1 MVKRVVIGLPG
12 NTFSQKFLISWT
24 ETLPILFQ
32 RYNVSI
38 SVGYS
43 SFVSFARMQTFGY
56 NTLMGKDQKPFQGQ
70 DYDVFVTLDSDIVF
84 SPEQIINLI
93 EATDKYD
100 VVSGY
105 YMMANNKNLAVV
117 KEWDTEYFSRTGSFQ
132 FLTPNDIPSE
142 PFAVSYAGMGFM
154 ALTKRAMDSVE
165 YPGFFHELVEFGGPE
180 GRLIRELVSED
191 VAFCRNLQKKGFSI
205 VVLPS
210 LRVGHEKSFVI

>member
-1 MVKRVVIGLPG
+1 MKRVIIGLPG
-12 NTFSQKFLISWT
+12 NTFSQKFLTAWT
-24 ETLPILFQ
+24 EALPILFQ
-32 RYNVSI
+32 KYSLSI

-70 DYDVFVTLDSDIVF
+70 EYDVFVTIDSDVVF
-84 SPEQIINLI
+84 SSQQLVDLI
-93 EATDKYD
+93 EATNNHD

-105 YMMANNKNLAVV
+105 YMMADNKHFAVV
-117 KEWDTEYFSRTGSFQ
+117 KEWNTEYFSRTGSFQ
-132 FLTPNDIPSE
+132 FLTPGEIPSE
-142 PFAVSYAGMGFM
+142 SFEASYAGMGFM
-154 ALTKRAMDSVE
+154 ALTKKAMDSVE
-165 YPGFFHELVEFGGPE
+165 YPGFFHELVEFGGPD

-205 VVLPS
+205 MVIPN

>member
-24 ETLPILFQ
+24 EALPILFQ

-154 ALTKRAMDSVE
+154 AMTKKAMDSVE
-165 YPGFFHELVEFGGPE
+165 YPGFFHELVEFGGPD

-191 VAFCRNLQKKGFSI
+191 VAFCRNLQKKGFFI
-205 VVLPS
+205 MVLPS

>member
-1 MVKRVVIGLPG
+1 MAKRVIIGLPG

-24 ETLPILFQ
+24 EALPVLFQ
-32 RYNVSI
+32 KYKISI

-56 NTLMGKDQKPFQGQ
+56 NTLNGKDQKPFQGQ

-84 SPEQIINLI
+84 SPEQLI
-93 EATDKYD
+93 ELIEKTDKYD

-117 KEWDTEYFSRTGSFQ
+117 KEWDTEYYSRAGSFQ
-132 FLTPNDIPSE
+132 FLTPSDIPSND
-142 PFAVSYAGMGFM
+142 FQVSYAGMGFM
-154 ALTKRAMDSVE
+154 ALTKKAMDSVE
-165 YPGFFHELVEFGGPE
+165 YPGFFHELVEFGGPD

-191 VAFCRNLQKKGFSI
+191 VAFCRNLQKKGFSVTVI
-205 VVLPS
+205 PS